1 MYEHILLD
9 RKVRTGIVTLN
20 RPEVK
25 NAFDETMRVE
35 FRDALKEL
43 RHDEKIRV
51 IIITGAGDAFSTGQD
66 LKALYDVPQDRLKW
80 LTDFGRLMILE
91 IITGNDYD
99 ADPKEFWDEILGGN
113 GVKFEIGEHWK
124 PVIAQVNG
132 YAMGGG
138 FEIACACDFR
148 FASEDAIFALPEIDM
163 RIIPSWGGTQNPL
176 FLAGLPAAK
185 YITFTGERLPASKL
199 KEMGLVHDVF
209 AAEQLGEETMKF
221 AKILS
226 QKHPVTLKLMKTS
239 LEQPRGEQL
248 LRGLATEHECLWK
261 LDSKQ

>member
-1 MYEHILLD
+1 MYEHILVE
-9 RKVRTGIVTLN
+9 RNVRVGIITLN

-35 FRDALKEL
+35 FRDALREL

-66 LKALYDVPQDRLKW
+66 LKALYNVPQDRLRW

-99 ADPKEFWDEILGGN
+99 EDPKEFWDDIFTGN
-113 GVKFEIGEHWK
+113 GMKFEIGDYWK

-138 FEIACACDFR
+138 FELACACDFR
-148 FASEDAIFALPEIDM
+148 LASENAVFALPEINM
-163 RIIPSWGGTQNPL
+163 RLIPAWGGTQNPL
-176 FLAGLPAAK
+176 ALAGLPAAK
-185 YITFTGERLPASKL
+185 FITFTGEKLPAARL
-199 KEMGLVHDVF
+199 KEMGLVNDVYP
-209 AAEQLGEETMKF
+209 AETLAEETMKF
-221 AKILS
+221 AKNLS
-226 QKHPVTLKLMKTS
+226 QKHPGTLRLIKAS
-239 LEQPRGEQL
+239 LEQPRGDQL
-248 LRGLATEHECLWK
+248 LRGLGFEHECLWK